1 MARLLIVDDEPG
13 FRRSV
18 RRTLERGGH
27 MVLEAGNVEDA
38 HDVLSAEAIEL
49 LLCDINMP
57 GGSGLQLVRTI
68 TAERSDTAVVMLTGV
83 DDPAVANEALAIGAY
98 GYLVKP
104 IEPNEIL
111 INVASGLRRREL
123 EIGRRQYVSELES
136 KILRRGAAL
145 RGALD
150 RLERI
155 EANARHAERDAVDR
169 LVTALTL
176 RSEETGAH
184 IRRVGH
190 YSALLARSSGLNGN
204 AEEEIRLAAMLHDVG
219 KIGVPDA
226 ILLKTGPLDEEEHA
240 IIKRHPEMGS
250 SLLADGDSPVLR
262 LGAQIA
268 LTHHERWDGHGYP
281 RGLADGDIP
290 TAGRIAGIA
299 DVFDAMTSKRV
310 YRPALPVTDA
320 IEHMQSERAR
330 HFDPQL
336 LDLFIRSIDDIE
348 TIRAAYPD
356 TPAST

>member
-123 EIGRRQYVSELES
+123 EI
-136 KILRRGAAL
+136 
-145 RGALD
+145 
-150 RLERI
+150 
-155 EANARHAERDAVDR
+155 
-169 LVTALTL
+169 
-176 RSEETGAH
+176 
-184 IRRVGH
+184 
-190 YSALLARSSGLNGN
+190 
-204 AEEEIRLAAMLHDVG
+204 
-219 KIGVPDA
+219 
-226 ILLKTGPLDEEEHA
+226 
-240 IIKRHPEMGS
+240 
-250 SLLADGDSPVLR
+250 
-262 LGAQIA
+262 
-268 LTHHERWDGHGYP
+268 
-281 RGLADGDIP
+281 
-290 TAGRIAGIA
+290 
-299 DVFDAMTSKRV
+299 
-310 YRPALPVTDA
+310 
-320 IEHMQSERAR
+320 
-330 HFDPQL
+330 
-336 LDLFIRSIDDIE
+336 
-348 TIRAAYPD
+348 
-356 TPAST
+356 